1 MAYGAGYV
9 AAKAA
14 GAAAIIDPRLSAV
27 AEIGAVFAAYP
38 HIGAV
43 LPAVGYGP
51 AQLAALAAT
60 INASEAEIVVS
71 ATPIDLARLVP
82 IDKPV
87 IRARYDYAEDG
98 APTLSSFIDQFLSDR
113 AQQPRVV

>member
-9 AAKAA
+9 AARAA
-14 GAAAIIDPRLSAV
+14 GAASIVDPRLCAV
-27 AEIGAVFAAYP
+27 PEIDAVFRTYP

-60 INASEAEIVVS
+60 INKSAAEIVVS

-87 IRARYDYAEDG
+87 IRARYEYAEDG
-98 APTLSSFIDQFLSDR
+98 SPGLASVVDGFLTRRSR
-113 AQQPRVV
+113 GSGVS

>member
-1 MAYGAGYV
+1 M
-9 AAKAA
+9 
-14 GAAAIIDPRLSAV
+14 
-27 AEIGAVFAAYP
+27 
-38 HIGAV
+38 

-60 INASEAEIVVS
+60 INASAAEIVVS

-87 IRARYDYAEDG
+87 VRARYEYAEDG
-98 APTLSSFIDQFLSDR
+98 APALSSFVDRFLADR
-113 AQQPRVV
+113 AQRHRAG